1 MFFVISKSNKKTTT
15 SMSTFK
21 TNTTVRDCKKYA
33 KWSKKQSSSHH
44 DSKIRRPAAKS
55 HKASNRLHS
64 KNLVNFAI
72 IRKKQHLFKQRKYN
86 LLSKLLKVCPTPGYY
101 NKKHLKKDKYN
112 FLSKTNLKLFFIL
125 KDILLKT
132 NRETKNQ
139 L

>member
-86 LLSKLLKVCPTPGYY
+86 LLNKLLKVCPTPGYY
-101 NKKHLKKDKYN
+101 KKRLKKDMYN
-112 FLSKTNLKLFFIL
+112 FLRKTKLKSFFHTKGHTSENNSVT
-125 KDILLKT
+125 KD
-132 NRETKNQ
+132 Q